1 MSTPD
6 RKPDARITPYKA
18 DLAATHLKDVVEAKN
33 YGDAIRHQ
41 VMMPV
46 IPLHKAPASASMM
59 DTQLLLGA
67 EFDIYDIHNGWAWG
81 QEVQAD
87 GSKHSGGYVGYV
99 PNMALARGA
108 AEPTHRINVIRAP
121 VFIKPDLKTAIRT
134 TLPLNAKLS
143 VDGRDGDYLRVS
155 GLGHDMGYVHVNHIK
170 TIVEAIVETKG
181 DFVDIAELHC
191 GLPYVWGG
199 ISPDGVDC
207 SGLVQTSLR
216 AVGKDALRDTDMQEA
231 SLGTTINKDTEL
243 MRGDLVFW
251 KGHVGIMRDATTL
264 LHANAHHMLVA
275 SEPLAQAI
283 ACIEKSAGPV
293 TSIKRM

>member
-1 MSTPD
+1 VS
-6 RKPDARITPYKA
+6 KPDARTTPYKP
-18 DLAATHLKDVVEAKN
+18 DLAASHLKDVVHAKN
-33 YGDAIRHQ
+33 YGDAVRHQ

-46 IPLHKAPASASMM
+46 IPLHKTPANASMM

-81 QEVQAD
+81 QEVQRN
-87 GSKHSGGYVGYV
+87 GNGYVGYV

-108 AEPTHRINVIRAP
+108 AEPTHRISAIRAP

-143 VDGRDGDYLRVS
+143 VDGQDGNYLRIP
-155 GLGHDMGYVHVNHIK
+155 DMGYVHVNHIA
-170 TIVEAIVETKG
+170 TIAEAKG
-181 DFVDIAELHC
+181 DFVSIAELHL

-216 AVGKDALRDTDMQEA
+216 AVGSDALRDTDMQES
-231 SLGTTINKDTEL
+231 SLGATIDKSTEL

-275 SEPLAQAI
+275 SEPLEEAI
-283 ACIEKSAGPV
+283 ARIEKSAGPV
-293 TSIKRM
+293 TSIKRI

>member
-1 MSTPD
+1 VRKPD
-6 RKPDARITPYKA
+6 PKPDARTTPYKP
-18 DLAATHLKDVVEAKN
+18 DLAASHLKDVVHAKN
-33 YGDAIRHQ
+33 YGDAVRHQ

-46 IPLHKAPASASMM
+46 IPLHKTPANASMM

-81 QEVQAD
+81 QEVQPD
-87 GSKHSGGYVGYV
+87 GKGYVGYV

-108 AEPTHRINVIRAP
+108 AEPTHRISAIRAP

-143 VDGRDGDYLRVS
+143 VDGQDGDYLRIP
-155 GLGHDMGYVHVNHIK
+155 DMGYVHVNHIA
-170 TIVEAIVETKG
+170 TIAEAKG
-181 DFVDIAELHC
+181 DFVSIAELHL

-216 AVGKDALRDTDMQEA
+216 AVGSDAPRDTDMQEG
-231 SLGTTINKDTEL
+231 SLGATIDKSTEL
-243 MRGDLVFW
+243 MRGDLIFW

-275 SEPLAQAI
+275 SEPLAEAI
-283 ACIEKSAGPV
+283 ARIEKSAGPV
-293 TSIKRM
+293 TSIKRI

>member
-1 MSTPD
+1 MS
-6 RKPDARITPYKA
+6 KPDPRTTPYKP

-81 QEVQAD
+81 QEVQT
-87 GSKHSGGYVGYV
+87 GGKGYVGYV

-108 AEPTHRINVIRAP
+108 AEPTHRISVIRAP

-143 VDGRDGDYLRVS
+143 VDGRDGDYFRIP
-155 GLGHDMGYVHVNHIK
+155 DMGYVHVNHI
-170 TIVEAIVETKG
+170 EAVKDASG
-181 DFVDIAELHC
+181 DFV
-191 GLPYVWGG
+191 YVHTQIRTEGDAFRSGWRDGYRPGG
-199 ISPDGVDC
+199 GDPGGDCMRKDRDG
-207 SGLVQTSLR
+207 S
-216 AVGKDALRDTDMQEA
+216 E
-231 SLGTTINKDTEL
+231 
-243 MRGDLVFW
+243 RG
-251 KGHVGIMRDATTL
+251 
-264 LHANAHHMLVA
+264 
-275 SEPLAQAI
+275 
-283 ACIEKSAGPV
+283 
-293 TSIKRM
+293 

>member
-1 MSTPD
+1 MNKPAPRPD
-6 RKPDARITPYKA
+6 PRITPYKA
-18 DLAATHLKDVVEAKN
+18 DLAASYLKDVVEAKN

-46 IPLHKAPASASMM
+46 IPLHKTPANASMM

-81 QEVQAD
+81 QEVQVD
-87 GSKHSGGYVGYV
+87 GSKHSEGYVGYV

-108 AEPTHRINVIRAP
+108 AEPTHQISTIRAP

-143 VDGRDGDYLRVS
+143 VDGRDGDYLRI
-155 GLGHDMGYVHVNHIK
+155 LDMGYVHVNHIT
-170 TIVEAIVETKG
+170 TIESASG
-181 DFVDIAELHC
+181 DFVSVAELHL

-207 SGLVQTSLR
+207 SGLVQAALR
-216 AVGKDALRDTDMQEA
+216 AVGKNTLRDTDMQEA
-231 SLGTTINKDTEL
+231 SLGKEITKNTEL
-243 MRGDLVFW
+243 MRGDLIFW
-251 KGHVGIMRDATTL
+251 KGHVGIMRDANTL
-264 LHANAHHMLVA
+264 LHANAYHMLVA
-275 SEPLAQAI
+275 SEPLAQAV
-283 ACIEKSAGPV
+283 ARIEKSAGPV
-293 TSIKRM
+293 TSIKRI

>member
-1 MSTPD
+1 
-6 RKPDARITPYKA
+6 
-18 DLAATHLKDVVEAKN
+18 LAASYLKDIVETKN

-46 IPLHKAPASASMM
+46 IPLHKTPANASMM
-59 DTQLLLGA
+59 DSQLLLGA

-81 QEVQAD
+81 QEVLP
-87 GSKHSGGYVGYV
+87 SGKGYVGYV

-108 AEPTHRINVIRAP
+108 AEPTHRISAIRAP

-143 VDGRDGDYLRVS
+143 VDKRGGDYLRIP
-155 GLGHDMGYVHVNHIK
+155 DMGYVHINHI
-170 TIVEAIVETKG
+170 EAINDAKG
-181 DFVDIAELHC
+181 DFVSIAELHL

-207 SGLVQTSLR
+207 SGLVQTALR
-216 AVGKDALRDTDMQEA
+216 AVGQDALRDTDMQEA
-231 SLGTTINKDTEL
+231 SLGTEIDKDTEL
-243 MRGDLVFW
+243 KRGDLVFW
-251 KGHVGIMRDATTL
+251 KGHVGIMQSANTL
-264 LHANAHHMLVA
+264 LHANAYHMLVA

-283 ACIEKSAGPV
+283 ARIEKSAGPV
-293 TSIKRM
+293 TSIKRI

>member
-1 MSTPD
+1 MNTPD
-6 RKPDARITPYKA
+6 PRITPYKP
-18 DLAATHLKDVVEAKN
+18 DLAAAHLKGKVEAKN
-33 YGDAIRHQ
+33 YGDAICHQ

-59 DTQLLLGA
+59 DTQLLLGT

-81 QEVQAD
+81 QEVQR
-87 GSKHSGGYVGYV
+87 GGKGYVGYV

-108 AEPTHRINVIRAP
+108 AAPTHRISAIRAP

-143 VDGRDGDYLRVS
+143 VDGRDGDYYRIP
-155 GLGHDMGYVHVNHIK
+155 DMGYVHRHHIN
-170 TIVEAIVETKG
+170 AIKDASE
-181 DFVDIAELHC
+181 DFVSIAELHL

-216 AVGKDALRDTDMQEA
+216 AVGKDALRDADMQEA
-231 SLGTTINKDTEL
+231 TIGTEIAKDAGL
-243 MRGDLVFW
+243 KRGDLIFW
-251 KGHVGIMRDATTL
+251 KGHVGMMRDAETL
-264 LHANAHHMLVA
+264 LHANAYHMKVA
-275 SEPLAQAI
+275 SEPLADAI
-283 ACIEKSAGPV
+283 TRIEKTAGPV
-293 TSIKRM
+293 TSIRRLQGLHNGK

>member
-1 MSTPD
+1 MS
-6 RKPDARITPYKA
+6 KPDARTTPYKP
-18 DLAATHLKDVVEAKN
+18 DLAATHLKDVVDAKS
-33 YGDAIRHQ
+33 YGDAVRHQ

-46 IPLHKAPASASMM
+46 IPLHKTPANASMM

-81 QEVQAD
+81 QEVQRN
-87 GSKHSGGYVGYV
+87 GRGYVGYV

-108 AEPTHRINVIRAP
+108 AEPTHRISAIRAP

-143 VDGRDGDYLRVS
+143 VDGQDGDYLRIP
-155 GLGHDMGYVHVNHIK
+155 DMGYVHVNHIASRA
-170 TIVEAIVETKG
+170 EAKG
-181 DFVDIAELHC
+181 DFVSIAELHF

-216 AVGKDALRDTDMQEA
+216 AVGSDALRDTDMQES
-231 SLGTTINKDTEL
+231 SLGTTIDKSTEL
-243 MRGDLVFW
+243 MRGDLIFW
-251 KGHVGIMRDATTL
+251 QGHVGIMRDATTL

-275 SEPLAQAI
+275 SEPLAEAI
-283 ACIEKSAGPV
+283 ARIEKSAGPV
-293 TSIKRM
+293 TSIKRI

>member
-6 RKPDARITPYKA
+6 PRITPYKP
-18 DLAATHLKDVVEAKN
+18 DLAASHLKGVVEAKN

-87 GSKHSGGYVGYV
+87 GKGYVGYV
-99 PNMALARGA
+99 PNMALARGVT
-108 AEPTHRINVIRAP
+108 EPTHRISVIRAP

-134 TLPLNAKLS
+134 TLPLNAK
-143 VDGRDGDYLRVS
+143 VTNQGQDGDYVRIP
-155 GLGHDMGYVHVNHIK
+155 DMGYIHVNHIDAIAD
-170 TIVEAIVETKG
+170 TITDTKG
-181 DFVDIAELHC
+181 DFASIAELHR

-216 AVGKDALRDTDMQEA
+216 AVGQEAMRDADMQEA
-231 SLGTTINKDTEL
+231 TIGTGIDKGTNLK
-243 MRGDLVFW
+243 RGDLVFW
-251 KGHVGIMRDATTL
+251 KGHVGIMRDAQTL
-264 LHANAHHMLVA
+264 LHANAHHMLVV
-275 SEPLAQAI
+275 SEPLGQAI
-283 ACIEKSAGPV
+283 ARIEKTAGAI
-293 TSIKRM
+293 TSIKRL

>member
-1 MSTPD
+1 MD
-6 RKPDARITPYKA
+6 KPVPKLDTRITPYKP
-18 DLAATHLKDVVEAKN
+18 DLAASHLKDVVEAKN

-81 QEVQAD
+81 QEVVPD
-87 GSKHSGGYVGYV
+87 GNGQDCKGYVGYV

-108 AEPTHRINVIRAP
+108 ADPTHRISAIRAP
-121 VFIKPDLKTAIRT
+121 VFIKPDFKTAIRT

-143 VDGRDGDYLRVS
+143 VDGRDGNYMRIP
-155 GLGHDMGYVHVNHIK
+155 DMGYVHVNHIA
-170 TIVEAIVETKG
+170 TNSAANG
-181 DFVDIAELHC
+181 DFVSVAELHI

-207 SGLVQTSLR
+207 SGLVQTALR
-216 AVGKDALRDTDMQEA
+216 ATGQDALRDADMQEA
-231 SLGTTINKDTEL
+231 TLGIEIAKDTEL
-243 MRGDLVFW
+243 KRGVLIFW
-251 KGHVGIMRDATTL
+251 KGHVGIMRSAQTL
-264 LHANAHHMLVA
+264 LHANAFHMQVA
-275 SEPLAQAI
+275 SEPLVQAI
-283 ACIEKSAGPV
+283 SRIEKMAGAI
-293 TSIKRM
+293 TSIKRL

>member
-1 MSTPD
+1 MS
-6 RKPDARITPYKA
+6 KPDARTTPYKP
-18 DLAATHLKDVVEAKN
+18 DLAASHLKDVVHAKN
-33 YGDAIRHQ
+33 YGDAVRHQ

-46 IPLHKAPASASMM
+46 IPLHKIPANASMM

-81 QEVQAD
+81 QEVQRN
-87 GSKHSGGYVGYV
+87 GNGYVGYV

-108 AEPTHRINVIRAP
+108 AEPTHRISAIRAP

-143 VDGRDGDYLRVS
+143 VDGQDGNYLRIP
-155 GLGHDMGYVHVNHIK
+155 DMGYVHVNHIA
-170 TIVEAIVETKG
+170 TIAEAKG
-181 DFVDIAELHC
+181 DFVSIAELHL

-216 AVGKDALRDTDMQEA
+216 AVGSDALRDTDMQES
-231 SLGTTINKDTEL
+231 SLGATIDKSTEL

-275 SEPLAQAI
+275 SEPLKEAI
-283 ACIEKSAGPV
+283 ARIEKSAGPV
-293 TSIKRM
+293 TSIKRI

>member
-1 MSTPD
+1 MS
-6 RKPDARITPYKA
+6 KPDPRTTPYKP

-81 QEVQAD
+81 QEVQED
-87 GSKHSGGYVGYV
+87 GKGYVGYV

-108 AEPTHRINVIRAP
+108 AEPTHRISAIRAP

-143 VDGRDGDYLRVS
+143 VDGRDGDYFRIP
-155 GLGHDMGYVHVNHIK
+155 DMGYVHVNHI
-170 TIVEAIVETKG
+170 EAVKDASG
-181 DFVDIAELHC
+181 DFISVAELHL

-216 AVGKDALRDTDMQEA
+216 AVGSDALRDTDMQEA
-231 SLGTTINKDTEL
+231 SLGTTVDKDAEL
-243 MRGDLVFW
+243 KRGDLVFW
-251 KGHVGIMRDATTL
+251 KGHVGILRDATTL

-283 ACIEKSAGPV
+283 TRIEKSAGPV
-293 TSIKRM
+293 TSIKRI

>member
-1 MSTPD
+1 MS
-6 RKPDARITPYKA
+6 KPDPRITPYKP
-18 DLAATHLKDVVEAKN
+18 DLAASHLKDVVEAKN

-81 QEVQAD
+81 QEVQED
-87 GSKHSGGYVGYV
+87 GKGYVGYV

-108 AEPTHRINVIRAP
+108 AEPTHRISAIRAP

-143 VDGRDGDYLRVS
+143 VDGRDGDYYRIP
-155 GLGHDMGYVHVNHIK
+155 DMGYVHANHIA
-170 TIVEAIVETKG
+170 AISDANG
-181 DFVDIAELHC
+181 DFVSVAELHL

-207 SGLVQTSLR
+207 SGLVQTALR
-216 AVGKDALRDTDMQEA
+216 AAGKNCLRDADMQEA
-231 SLGTTINKDTEL
+231 SLGHALDKDTDL
-243 MRGDLVFW
+243 KRGDLAFW
-251 KGHVGIMRDATTL
+251 KGHVGIMQGANTL

-275 SEPLAQAI
+275 SEPLADAI
-283 ACIEKSAGPV
+283 TCIEKTAGPV
-293 TSIKRM
+293 TSIRRL

>member
-1 MSTPD
+1 MS
-6 RKPDARITPYKA
+6 KPDPRTTPYKP
-18 DLAATHLKDVVEAKN
+18 DLAATHLKDVVKAKN

-46 IPLHKAPASASMM
+46 IPLHKAPAAASMM

-81 QEVQAD
+81 QEIQQ
-87 GSKHSGGYVGYV
+87 GGKGYVGYV

-108 AEPTHRINVIRAP
+108 AEPTHRISAIRAP
-121 VFIKPDLKTAIRT
+121 IFIKPDLKTAIRT

-143 VDGRDGDYLRVS
+143 VDGRDGDYFRIP
-155 GLGHDMGYVHVNHIK
+155 DMGYVHVNHI
-170 TIVEAIVETKG
+170 TDIVESKG
-181 DFVDIAELHC
+181 DFVDMFVSGAELHL

-207 SGLVQTSLR
+207 SGLVQTALR

-231 SLGTTINKDTEL
+231 NLGTAIDKNTEL
-243 MRGDLVFW
+243 KRGDLVFW
-251 KGHVGIMRDATTL
+251 KGHVGIMRNETTL

-275 SEPLAQAI
+275 SEPLADAI
-283 ACIEKSAGPV
+283 ARIEKSAGPV
-293 TSIKRM
+293 TSIKRI

>member
-1 MSTPD
+1 MRKPD
-6 RKPDARITPYKA
+6 PKPDARTTPYKP
-18 DLAATHLKDVVEAKN
+18 DLAASHLKDVVHAKN
-33 YGDAIRHQ
+33 YGDAVRHQ

-46 IPLHKAPASASMM
+46 IPLHKTPANASMM

-81 QEVQAD
+81 QEVQPD
-87 GSKHSGGYVGYV
+87 GKGYVGYV

-108 AEPTHRINVIRAP
+108 AEPTHRISAIRAP

-143 VDGRDGDYLRVS
+143 VDGQDGDYLRIP
-155 GLGHDMGYVHVNHIK
+155 DMGYVHVNHIA
-170 TIVEAIVETKG
+170 TIAEAKG
-181 DFVDIAELHC
+181 DFVSIAELHL

-216 AVGKDALRDTDMQEA
+216 AVGSDALRDTDMQEG
-231 SLGTTINKDTEL
+231 SLGATIDKSTEL

-251 KGHVGIMRDATTL
+251 NGHVGIMRDATTL

-275 SEPLAQAI
+275 SEPLVEAI
-283 ACIEKSAGPV
+283 ARIEKSAGPV
-293 TSIKRM
+293 TSIKRI